1 MVDISSP
8 REATPSLSRA
18 LVDKY
23 IKSPAPVAPF
33 LSRHCLRQTESYT
46 GPTVNFLIR
55 ECMTKL
61 SISHHI
67 TKSSLNTCLSLQ
79 FMVSS
84 SKFENK
90 TREDLQFIQYSSS
103 KNLSLLCSK
112 LSCFKS
118 PFIEKWCLLC
128 HWSNLKV
135 SSSHSLIDG
144 GNKIAARVTGIRLL
158 STLTSLGA
166 RSAKIYF
173 IKNAYIRINLVGT
186 ASTSD
191 LLLNFQRNFRN
202 NIFVMIFVL
211 IWILF
216 FI

>member
-1 MVDISSP
+1 MSVTSIHGLFVKVWKQNKRRLTVYPVQFVKKSISFCAVSYP
-8 REATPSLSRA
+8 A
-18 LVDKY
+18 LK
-23 IKSPAPVAPF
+23 A
-33 LSRHCLRQTESYT
+33 LLLRQ
-46 GPTVNFLIR
+46 
-55 ECMTKL
+55 
-61 SISHHI
+61 
-67 TKSSLNTCLSLQ
+67 
-79 FMVSS
+79 
-84 SKFENK
+84 
-90 TREDLQFIQYSSS
+90 
-103 KNLSLLCSK
+103 
-112 LSCFKS
+112 
-118 PFIEKWCLLC
+118 WCLLS

-135 SSSHSLIDG
+135 PSSHSLIDG